1 MPNGNG
7 NGNGQH
13 KDADGLTVKQA
24 LFCREY
30 IRDRNASAA
39 CVRAGYSSKG
49 RSVTGTRLLANP
61 SVSAVVSRLAEAHLA
76 KVEMDIDEMCL
87 TASRIGRAR
96 VSQLFAPRVNGDDWT
111 LLHPTE
117 LPDDV
122 SEAVQSIEVH
132 RDPDGGEH
140 FKYKMHPKLQ
150 ALDLIAKLRGLVA
163 KKSELDVELTWR
175 QVLEKMDAED
185 AEARAIEGQVKEVGS
200 PSGTTTAGDRAQ

>member
-1 MPNGNG
+1 MAADLQGATVGDAPNP
-7 NGNGQH
+7 
-13 KDADGLTVKQA
+13 
-24 LFCREY
+24 
-30 IRDRNASAA
+30 IRTSDPAHSEG
-39 CVRAGYSSKG
+39 AGICYG
-49 RSVTGTRLLANP
+49 DNNLQ
-61 SVSAVVSRLAEAHLA
+61 VSRLAEAHLA

-163 KKSELDVELTWR
+163 KKTELDVVLTWR

-185 AEARAIEGQVKEVGS
+185 AIEAEVKEVGS

>member
-87 TASRIGRAR
+87 TASRRCTVPEG
-96 VSQLFAPRVNGDDWT
+96 
-111 LLHPTE
+111 
-117 LPDDV
+117 
-122 SEAVQSIEVH
+122 
-132 RDPDGGEH
+132 
-140 FKYKMHPKLQ
+140 
-150 ALDLIAKLRGLVA
+150 RGLKLCTDGVSKRFA
-163 KKSELDVELTWR
+163 S
-175 QVLEKMDAED
+175 
-185 AEARAIEGQVKEVGS
+185 
-200 PSGTTTAGDRAQ
+200 